1 MGKEIETYTFIVKG
15 KGVKGG
21 SFRKFLENIY
31 EVNRRHFINYPE
43 KNKNTTIDVYVYKVA
58 HRTNLYAIVIKN
70 AYKEIINDVRSEL
83 TSETLWN
90 KIPATTIIVEGN
102 ISLNPSLWKSLE

>member
-31 EVNRRHFINYPE
+31 EISIRHSYNYPD
-43 KNKNTTIDVYVYKVA
+43 KHKDTTIDVYVYKVA

-70 AYKEIINDVRSEL
+70 AYKEIINDVRDEL
-83 TSETLWN
+83 THEGYFN
-90 KIPATTIIVEGN
+90 KIPATTIIAEGN
-102 ISLNPSLWKSLE
+102 ISLNPELWKPLE

>member
-1 MGKEIETYTFIVKG
+1 MGKEINEYVFIVKG
-15 KGVKGG
+15 RGVKGG

-31 EVNRRHFINYPE
+31 EISIRHSYNYPD
-43 KNKNTTIDVYVYKVA
+43 KHKDTTIDVYVYKVA

-70 AYKEIINDVRSEL
+70 PYEEIINDVRSEL

-102 ISLNPSLWKSLE
+102 ISLNPELWKPLE